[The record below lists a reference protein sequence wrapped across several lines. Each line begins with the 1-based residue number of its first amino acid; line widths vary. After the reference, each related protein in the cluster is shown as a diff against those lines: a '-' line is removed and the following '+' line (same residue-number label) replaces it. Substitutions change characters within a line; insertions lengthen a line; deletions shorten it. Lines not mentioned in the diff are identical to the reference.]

1 MSMEESRESLFQREV
16 AKAEVIAGL
25 RHALDVQYRRFC
37 QAARADWERL
47 FGSDPADAC
56 VTVRVAG
63 VESTALRGSGF
74 LKSRRAISKSNGQS
88 SVHASRTNARLVVD
102 LLVVEK
108 RAD

>member
-37 QAARADWERL
+37 LAARADWERL
-47 FGSDPADAC
+47 FGSEPADAC

-63 VESTALRGSGF
+63 VESSAIRGSGF
-74 LKSRRAISKSNGQS
+74 LKSRRAISKSNGKS
-88 SVHASRTNARLVVD
+88 LNPTLRALARG
-102 LLVVEK
+102 
-108 RAD
+108 